1 MSVVHVFIGPVVFVL
16 YCFISCPRVLWHGLT
31 GAGAPPPQGHQGCS
45 SLGCGHAFSSLS
57 SATFS
62 AISGAVSVYLLP
74 LHRVCVEAQT
84 LSSVLKQ
91 EHGEG

>member
-16 YCFISCPRVLWHGLT
+16 RCFTSCPPVLWHRLT

-45 SLGCGHAFSSLS
+45 SLGCGHASSSLS

-62 AISGAVSVYLLP
+62 TISAPVSVYLLA
-74 LHRVCVEAQT
+74 LHRVRVEAQT
-84 LSSVLKQ
+84 LNSVLKQ
-91 EHGEG
+91 EHGGG